1 MKKSKKIAII
11 IISIILAVIIA
22 FVAAKVIKS
31 KKYEKG
37 LAELSAK
44 TEAELN
50 EKYGVILDEVP
61 ENMRTEKIS
70 CASAFASG
78 DGTQANPYQISTAEE
93 LMLFAENINNS
104 VSGAEKAFYEL
115 TNDIYL
121 NDIADCASW
130 SEKAPKY
137 GWDGVKSFSGSFNG
151 NGHTIYG
158 LFMASIIKD
167 ASSQVAF
174 IMKAT
179 DATIKNLSISD
190 GYIYAYNNA
199 GDIGGI
205 VGNITDSTLTDCN
218 ANVTISCRR
227 PQSGSMG
234 GVAGSVIL
242 TEVKNCTS
250 NGNVTCVGA
259 MNIGGVFGSISTYYM
274 DSCTNNGEVI
284 GKEAAVAGGVVGSLS
299 DTFCKSGYAE
309 EKPDNLVNKNY
320 KAYDTCTYSNLVNNG
335 TVLSVEGDAAGI
347 AGTLSID
354 RTVANCTGFINN
366 GTIKIN
372 SNENDKATSGAGIIG
387 RLSCGY
393 DYISVDK
400 PKDSVGTLTLSN
412 VENKGDIVNNFN
424 EASATLFV
432 GGIVSTVNMKDKG
445 DCHME
450 NCKNS
455 GKFSENMQ
463 AGGIAG
469 KIAADGASKI
479 EVVGCVNESD
489 ILTEIIGVGSIG
501 GIVASTTISP
511 LSDGGKGSIKI
522 LNCTNNGNLKNGRD
536 TVGGIVGTHSVVLS
550 KADKEAKLEISG
562 CTNNGQ
568 LSAEYFAHI
577 GGVVGSVTANHIV
590 NIENNK
596 NFGDIVVKVNK
607 TEDNDHLEDCS
618 QAGGI
623 VGKCEDSF
631 TIAGNENHGNITVDG
646 NKTYVYINDKK

>member
-1 MKKSKKIAII
+1 MKKSKKIAIV
-11 IISIILAVIIA
+11 IISIILAAIIA
-22 FVAAKVIKS
+22 FVAVKVIKH
-31 KKYEKG
+31 KKYEKE

-61 ENMRTEKIS
+61 ENMKTEKIP

-104 VSGAEKAFYEL
+104 VSGAENAFYEL

-121 NDIADCASW
+121 NDISDCASW

-179 DATIKNLSISD
+179 DATIKNLSVSD

-199 GDIGGI
+199 GYIGGI
-205 VGNITDSTLTDCN
+205 VGKITDSTLTDCN

-227 PQSGSMG
+227 PQTGSMG

-242 TEVKNCTS
+242 TEVKNCTN
-250 NGNVTCVGA
+250 NGNVSCVGA
-259 MNIGGVFGSISTYYM
+259 MNIGGVFGSASTYYM

-284 GKEAAVAGGVVGSLS
+284 GKEAAVAGGVAGRLS
-299 DTFCKSGYAE
+299 DTFCKSKAAE
-309 EKPDNLVNKNY
+309 KNSGNENY

-354 RTVANCTGFINN
+354 RTAAKCTDLINN

-372 SNENDKATSGAGIIG
+372 SNENDKATSYAGIIG

-393 DYISVDK
+393 DYASLPIDL
-400 PKDSVGTLTLSN
+400 PEDSVGILTLSN
-412 VENKGDIVNNFN
+412 AENKGDIVNNFS
-424 EASATLFV
+424 EAPTLFCG
-432 GGIVSTVNMKDKG
+432 GGIVSEVNIYDNG
-445 DCHME
+445 ECHIE

-455 GKFSENMQ
+455 GKFIGKVQ

-469 KIAADGASKI
+469 KIAANGASKI
-479 EVVGCVNESD
+479 EVVGCVNESA
-489 ILTEIIGVGSIG
+489 ILTDIIGAGSIG
-501 GIVASTTISP
+501 GIVGITTISP
-511 LSDGGKGSIKI
+511 YSDGGTGSIKI
-522 LNCTNNGNLKNGRD
+522 LNCTNNGNLKIGRN

-568 LSAEYFAHI
+568 LSAENLTKI
-577 GGVVGSVTANHIV
+577 GGVVGSVIANHIV

-596 NFGDIVVKVNK
+596 NFGDIAVKVNE
-607 TEDNDHLEDCS
+607 TENNDRLEDCS